1 MARWRL
7 TAPHYINVP
16 GTEWEYKEVDRSSG
30 KQKRVVFPVPLHL
43 DPDQP
48 GDWNHV
54 IGRDQGEIIVCH
66 AGKGQP
72 GDIEFTTKD
81 LKTPGDP
88 TPDMVPL
95 DEEAKL
101 LTAAMAPKWNRPY
114 EQVEGNS
121 YAEGILDDLTKQIV
135 DLRSS
140 APAAPIK
147 GMEELLAAMAG
158 MMKQNQELLSAVM
171 QTKAEPKA
179 PVAQPR
185 RA

>member
-1 MARWRL
+1 MSRWRL
-7 TAPHYINVP
+7 AAPHYINVP

-54 IGRDQGEIIVCH
+54 EGRDQGMIIVCH
-66 AGKGQP
+66 KDKGEP
-72 GDIEFTTKD
+72 KDIVFI
-81 LKTPGDP
+81 GDP

-114 EQVEGNS
+114 EEVQGNS

-135 DLRSS
+135 DLRSTQTV
-140 APAAPIK
+140 APMK

-158 MMKQNQELLSAVM
+158 MMKQNQELLGVLVEAK
-171 QTKAEPKA
+171 TEPKA
-179 PVAQPR
+179 PVAR